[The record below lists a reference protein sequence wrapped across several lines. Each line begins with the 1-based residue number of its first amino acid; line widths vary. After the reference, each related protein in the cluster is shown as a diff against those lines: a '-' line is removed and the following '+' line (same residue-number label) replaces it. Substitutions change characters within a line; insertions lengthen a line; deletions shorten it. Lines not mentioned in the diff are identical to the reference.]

1 MAPTETTT
9 ISVKVP
15 IKWNAMT
22 DAEQKRLERIT
33 GRDTRVI
40 TAFLGIIARH
50 EKELIIGKRKKSING
65 SKLEKLT
72 LTAER
77 FKEPSKRRLSVP
89 HDFKKRFPNISVNEL
104 QECRR
109 VAVAMWNSYL
119 ELDGMPPL
127 HSRSYRARKLPRYIH
142 TRRFKLHYRPNQ
154 ETKYW
159 LDLIDSLDSAKTDSW
174 THDRLIIPLNPSS
187 YHLNRLDGGQATSLR
202 LFKDSSR
209 KWWAVFAVRVEV
221 SAVDMTGL
229 PSAVMGID
237 LGIDKAVCSAVLTEE
252 RVRYVRYFTQPEKIK
267 QIKRYD
273 EMVDSLQ
280 QEMNR
285 RKNTGRDYEGVAERL
300 KELSGRRLNISI
312 DHDGVLV
319 RNLTNHILEL
329 STKYNLYVAIGRLT
343 HIRRSARRSS
353 GKSKS
358 FRKKIA
364 RWTFARVSENLK
376 RSLAQEGWNV
386 DGEDS
391 HFIPVSESWTSITC
405 HKCGHKGVRPKQS
418 LFICPTCGYRCNAD
432 KNGAINIAR
441 RVIKLIPSLGDETGL
456 ERWLLPHEREQSSLK
471 ARRSSASNEK
481 SLPLSEISASGG
493 RSAAECYDQTSIM
506 EFVSATDPAV
516 VRTVEQ
522 PSAATD
528 AHKAADSR
536 GNLAQRS
543 EAPSGSDPD
552 KARVQAS
559 GGVPESAGDSRH
571 EKGGTRELKVSGE
584 VHSPSTQT

>member
-1 MAPTETTT
+1 MPETEDV
-9 ISVKVP
+9 ILSVKVP
-15 IKWNAMT
+15 INWNVMT

-40 TAFLGIIARH
+40 AAFLGIIARH
-50 EKELIIGKRKKSING
+50 EKELTIGKRKKLING
-65 SKLEKLT
+65 TKLEKLT

-77 FKEPSKRRLSVP
+77 FKDPTKRRLSVP
-89 HDFKKRFPNISVNEL
+89 HDFKERFPNISLNEL

-119 ELDGMPPL
+119 ELDGTPPL
-127 HSRSYRARKLPRYIH
+127 HSRSYRARKIPRYIH
-142 TRRFKLHYRPNQ
+142 ARRFKLHYRPNQ
-154 ETKYW
+154 EIKHW
-159 LDLIDSLDSAKTDSW
+159 LDLIDSVDSAKTDSW

-187 YHLNRLDGGQATSLR
+187 YHLNRLDEGRVTSLR
-202 LFKDSSR
+202 LFKDPSR

-221 SAVDMTGL
+221 SAVDMRGL
-229 PSAVMGID
+229 PPAVLGID

-252 RVRYVRYFTQPEKIK
+252 RVRYVRYFTQPEKVK

-312 DHDGVLV
+312 DHDGALV
-319 RNLTNHILEL
+319 RNLTDHILEL
-329 STKYNLYVAIGRLT
+329 SKKYNLYVSIGRLT
-343 HIRRSARRSS
+343 HIRKSAGRNS
-353 GKSKS
+353 GKCKS
-358 FRKKIA
+358 FRKKVG

-376 RSLAQEGWNV
+376 RSLAQEGWKV
-386 DGEDS
+386 DGKDS
-391 HFIPVSESWTSITC
+391 HFIPVSESWTSIIC

-418 LFICPTCGYRCNAD
+418 LFICHTCGYRCNAD

-441 RVIKLIPSLGDETGL
+441 RLIKLIPSLGDETGL
-456 ERWLLPHEREQSSLK
+456 ERWLFPREREQSSLK
-471 ARRSSASNEK
+471 ARRSSNSNEK
-481 SLPLSEISASGG
+481 SLPPSERSASGG
-493 RSAAECYDQTSIM
+493 RSAAECYDQTSLT
-506 EFVSATDPAV
+506 EFASATDPAV
-516 VRTVEQ
+516 EKTVEQ

-528 AHKAADSR
+528 ARKATDSR

-543 EAPSGSDPD
+543 EAPFGSDPD
-552 KARVQAS
+552 KARVQTS
-559 GGVPESAGDSRH
+559 GGVPEFAGDSRH

-584 VHSPSTQT
+584 VHSPSS